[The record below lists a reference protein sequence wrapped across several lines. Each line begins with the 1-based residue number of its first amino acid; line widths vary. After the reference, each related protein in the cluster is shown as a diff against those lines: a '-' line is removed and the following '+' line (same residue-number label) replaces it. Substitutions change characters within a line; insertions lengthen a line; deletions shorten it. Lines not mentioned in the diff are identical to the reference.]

1 MRLFTGGATVS
12 DPRDP
17 KSTTPL
23 RQIVGHVA
31 MTATKGSAW
40 YRLTPVPWSFRPD
53 RDRESHLINQAVVT
67 AQLTGKKIH
76 IRRTTTPFPVRAWAE
91 QHHRMVVAKG
101 KPYGAAPL
109 PCWPDLLEGEQRQ
122 FLGEH
127 QSEKEVFVGVDFL
140 RRSMLNEY
148 ASVLFP
154 SRVGPLSRELRR
166 QHPKLAAL
174 DTLMRRAGMNGSPV
188 TGPQMA
194 WLLHRSSY
202 LGFPAPA
209 RRLAV
214 EVDEWGTGDLADLL
228 GEVVL
233 GCRPVRHHPAGDRDP
248 GR

>member
-40 YRLTPVPWSFRPD
+40 YRLAPVPWSFRPD

-91 QHHRMVVAKG
+91 QHHSMVVAKG

-148 ASVLFP
+148 ASAAVPEPGGAAEPGVAPPAPETGRAGHPDAACRDERLTGHRP
-154 SRVGPLSRELRR
+154 ADGVVVAPQQLPGIPRAGEKARGGGRRVG
-166 QHPKLAAL
+166 
-174 DTLMRRAGMNGSPV
+174 
-188 TGPQMA
+188 
-194 WLLHRSSY
+194 
-202 LGFPAPA
+202 
-209 RRLAV
+209 
-214 EVDEWGTGDLADLL
+214 
-228 GEVVL
+228 
-233 GCRPVRHHPAGDRDP
+233 DR
-248 GR
+248 